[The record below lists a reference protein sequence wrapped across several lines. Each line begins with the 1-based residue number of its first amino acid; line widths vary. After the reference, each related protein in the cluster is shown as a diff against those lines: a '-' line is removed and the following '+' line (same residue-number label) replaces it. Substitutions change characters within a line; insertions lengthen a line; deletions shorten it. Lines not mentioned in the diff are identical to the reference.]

1 LTFDEKP
8 TLGEEHKSLMSK
20 VLNQE
25 VFDKLKDV
33 KSSKVRVRSYV
44 TDGGTHTHRHR
55 DIDIEA

>member
-1 LTFDEKP
+1 
-8 TLGEEHKSLMSK
+8 MSK